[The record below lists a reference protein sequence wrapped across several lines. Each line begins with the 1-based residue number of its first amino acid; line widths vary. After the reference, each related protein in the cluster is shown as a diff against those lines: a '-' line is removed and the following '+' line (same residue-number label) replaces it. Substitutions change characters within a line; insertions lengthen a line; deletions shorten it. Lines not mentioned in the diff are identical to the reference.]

1 MTRMYKPKSSPYY
14 YADYVTFEGKR
25 RRVSL
30 GTAEHK
36 EAKALFMMI
45 LAANRMAASKR
56 LSGGRANTLLAD
68 AEYFRCCRI
77 AFNKYWHAVK
87 QVFYKKRRWLSP
99 FDPDIK
105 KACNNDER
113 TAHLVMSEAQFSQSL
128 VPGREENFS
137 LYRLREL
144 ELPRD
149 SGKRLIKVLAA
160 ASEIGRIKQ
169 AA

>member
-1 MTRMYKPKSSPYY
+1 MYKQKNSPYY

-30 GTAEHK
+30 GTADRK
-36 EAKALFMMI
+36 EAKALFMMV

-56 LSGGRANTLLAD
+56 LCGGRANALLDD

-77 AFNKYWHAVK
+77 AFNKYWPSVR

-105 KACNNDER
+105 RACNNDKR
-113 TAHLVMSEAQFSQSL
+113 TVHLVMSEAEFSQSL
-128 VPGREENFS
+128 VHGREENFS

-160 ASEIGRIKQ
+160 ASELGRVKQ